1 MVIFNFYFINVR
13 MRVTFFLCLSPSC
26 MLPRKSLTCLVILQ
40 APSILLRF
48 FICPFSSFPL
58 SFFSHASVP
67 ILSPSSS
74 SFDSSSTPYG
84 LSVLFH
90 PVFIHSTSPFHLSP
104 FSCASPFSF
113 SLSNCILFFSGP
125 PLPACSSVERWMF
138 FSGSKVMERS
148 WSAFRFGKWKLK
160 GSHTLWRVREK
171 EREIVSRIE
180 NARALNKM
188 YAGQFK
194 HNLVWL
200 QY

>member
-40 APSILLRF
+40 APSILLHF

-90 PVFIHSTSPFHLSP
+90 PVFIRSTSPFHLSS

-125 PLPACSSVERWMF
+125 PLPARSSVER
-138 FSGSKVMERS
+138 
-148 WSAFRFGKWKLK
+148 
-160 GSHTLWRVREK
+160 
-171 EREIVSRIE
+171 
-180 NARALNKM
+180 
-188 YAGQFK
+188 
-194 HNLVWL
+194 
-200 QY
+200 